1 MLILSAICIFVNYY
15 LGEKIPLLYTSIA
28 IFVVAWI
35 GQFYGHHVEGVKPSF
50 FKDLQFSLIDPAWV
64 MKKIFG

>member
-15 LGEKIPLLYTSIA
+15 LGQKTPLLYTSIA

-35 GQFYGHHVEGVKPSF
+35 GQFYDHHVEGVKPSF